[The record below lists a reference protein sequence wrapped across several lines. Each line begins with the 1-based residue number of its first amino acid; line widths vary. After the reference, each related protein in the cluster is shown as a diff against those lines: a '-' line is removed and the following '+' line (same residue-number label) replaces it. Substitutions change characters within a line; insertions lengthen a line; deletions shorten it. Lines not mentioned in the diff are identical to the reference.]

1 MSFFTSLSGMRN
13 AETDLRVISNNI
25 ANAETAGFK
34 KSNAQFSD
42 LVASGGSTDP
52 RTTPGIGATV
62 SRISQD
68 FGLGQLEQTGRA
80 LDIAINGDGFI
91 PTTNAISGDIN
102 FTRNGNLQLVA
113 SGELQDAFGDRVQGF
128 AVDATGTPTT
138 TTPGNIVVP
147 LTNAGGSLL
156 SSVSIDARGVL
167 SATYSDGTVEP
178 VSMIALASF
187 PATGG
192 LQAIGQTKWQA
203 TGESGAPEY
212 GQPGIGNFGQI
223 SSGSLER
230 ANVDLAEE
238 MVSLLTAQRNFQAN
252 ARAIDTATAI
262 SQTVLN
268 LQR

>member
-42 LVASGGSTDP
+42 LVATGGSTDP

-62 SRISQD
+62 SSISQD
-68 FGLGQLEQTGRA
+68 FGLGQLEQTGRV
-80 LDIAINGDGFI
+80 LDVAINGDGFI
-91 PTTNAISGDIN
+91 ATADGISGDIT
-102 FTRNGNLQLVA
+102 FTRNGNLQLIA
-113 SGELQDAFGDRVQGF
+113 TGELQDANGNFVQAF
-128 AVDATGTPTT
+128 PVDANGDTT
-138 TTPGNIVVP
+138 SNVPNNVVVP
-147 LTNAGGSLL
+147 TVNAAGSAL
-156 SSVSIDARGVL
+156 STISIDARGIVG
-167 SATYSDGTVEP
+167 ATYSDGSNEP
-178 VSMIALASF
+178 VAKIALASF
-187 PATGG
+187 AATGG
-192 LQAIGQTKWQA
+192 LRPIGQSKWEA
-203 TGESGAPEY
+203 TADSGAPEY
-212 GQPGIGNFGQI
+212 GEPGIGNFGQVL
-223 SSGSLER
+223 SGSLER
-230 ANVDLAEE
+230 SNVDLAEE